1 MSAAYLVA
9 FEGLDVAANSRP
21 VIQDMRN
28 GRNTNPSNF
37 HVSFLFQDVLTLIG
51 EALRSL
57 PKPSED
63 PKNLWQRLKG
73 QKM

>member
-1 MSAAYLVA
+1 MSATYLVV
-9 FEGLDVAANSRP
+9 FGGLVVAVNDRP

-28 GRNTNPSNF
+28 DWNTNPSNF

-51 EALRSL
+51 EALRSF

-63 PKNLWQRLKG
+63 PKNLWQKLKG